1 MKILGLKQGTL
12 PSYTWAP
19 HSFWDTQ
26 RNPRALKNKTKYYW
40 ADWFLRSLW
49 ASMKPIIPRVQKKA
63 LKNTLRFGE
72 FRKPASQRPSKK
84 LSCGKYSWW
93 IWEVIFFFLPENAVG
108 AEKKKQYWINYI
120 TGKEEYS
127 KCWMFPADVSAILQ
141 NSLIPITAW
150 VLETNVKY
158 FFLDSSSWNWES
170 KNVDYLYLQ
179 GNIVIY
185 GAKLAITA
193 SFLKAS
199 HFSAS
204 FHGIFL
210 FLKIHSY
217 FQVN

>member
-150 VLETNVKY
+150 ILEMNVKY